1 MGECDYCNHK
11 GELYLSSEYNDWE
24 DNVCEPCWREEN
36 ERHIPLEL
44 EDLER

>member
-11 GELYLSSEYNDWE
+11 GELYSTDPDRICESCWE
-24 DNVCEPCWREEN
+24 EE
-36 ERHIPLEL
+36 ESGHTPLEL